1 MRALLPTI
9 PVLSLLLLAGCASDP
24 PRMIALPAPPGAAP
38 VAGTPASLLLRPVS
52 VPGYLDGLD
61 VVTDRRGGEVVIDRN
76 TEWAER
82 LSDGVTRVLSAAL
95 ADRLGTAN
103 MLIEGD
109 GRVPDADL
117 SVVITAMDPESGK
130 LVLAARW
137 TLVGSRGERLVRT
150 GQERIEVPL
159 RAGDADGIA
168 EASSR
173 ALAHLADRIAAA
185 AVGFERRLP

>member
-1 MRALLPTI
+1 MRSLLTPLALL
-9 PVLSLLLLAGCASDP
+9 SALLLAGCASDP
-24 PRMIALPAPPGAAP
+24 PRMIALPAPAAAPP

-61 VVTDRRGGEVVIDRN
+61 VVTARRGGEVVIDRT

-95 ADRLGTAN
+95 ADRLGTGN

-117 SVVITAMDPESGK
+117 SVVITAMDPVAGR
-130 LVLAARW
+130 LVLTARW

-159 RAGDADGIA
+159 NGGDADAVA

-173 ALAHLADRIAAA
+173 ALAQLANRIAAA
-185 AVGFERRLP
+185 AIGFERRLP